1 MTMKR
6 TIAAAAL
13 AAGLFVHTHGF
24 AQVAITDVEADA
36 ATIVTKVA
44 DPEAGAKKY
53 WREGIAKI
61 PVSGRGCFHASYPN
75 FVWKNMVCTEGQPGA
90 HSVPVSNLGHA
101 PGSVGN
107 GHDYIAQAQGL
118 ITTAVGQFELSGVT
132 SEKGVGGIAGTN
144 EYMIQINSNN
154 DKPYSLCTNRIGC
167 TVWQQFFY
175 ATDYDNNNTQ
185 SAVFIQYWLLNYD
198 GNCPAGWWPSTG
210 YQVSCYK
217 NSAHAQ
223 VPHLPITELG
233 NISFTA
239 SATAGGDD
247 VVQLTHDSDAYI
259 VTADDNVLDIGSGW
273 YQAEFNVFG
282 DTDSAKAVFNA
293 GASIQVILQL
303 ADGST
308 VPPSCIEG
316 IGTTG
321 ETNNLNFGPCQA
333 FVFIGPAITF
343 TESLP
348 KLFISPIPVGPP
360 LRALEPNA
368 QSTSSTPVRS
378 ATTVGSLSN

>member
-1 MTMKR
+1 MKR
-6 TIAAAAL
+6 AIAAAAL
-13 AAGLFVHTHGF
+13 AAGLFVQTQSF
-24 AQVAITDVEADA
+24 AAVDIKGVTGRTATEA
-36 ATIVTKVA
+36 TTNS
-44 DPEAGAKKY
+44 DPEAVAKKN
-53 WREGIAKI
+53 WRDGIAKI
-61 PVSGRGCFHASYPN
+61 PVTSRGCFHASYPN
-75 FVWKNMVCTEGQPGA
+75 FVWESMTCTTPQPRA
-90 HSVPVSNLGHA
+90 QSQSANSLGNA

-118 ITTAVGQFELSGVT
+118 ITTAVGQFELTGVT
-132 SEKGVGGIAGTN
+132 SEKGVGGIAGNN
-144 EYMIQINSNN
+144 EYMIQINTNN
-154 DKPYSLCTNRIGC
+154 DKSYSLCTNRVGC

-198 GNCPAGWWPSTG
+198 GNCPSGWWPSTG

-217 NSAHAQ
+217 NSAHAE

-233 NISFTA
+233 NIAFTA

-247 VVQLTHDSDAYI
+247 VVQLTHDSDAYS
-259 VTADDNVLDIGSGW
+259 VTADDSVLDIGSGW

-282 DTDSAKAVFNA
+282 DTDSAEAVFNP
-293 GASIQVILQL
+293 GSSIQVILQL

-308 VPPSCIEG
+308 SPPSCIEG

-321 ETNNLNFGPCQA
+321 ETNNLTFGACQA

-343 TESLP
+343 TESLR
-348 KLFISPIPVGPP
+348 KLFISPLPVAPP
-360 LRALEPNA
+360 VVARE
-368 QSTSSTPVRS
+368 
-378 ATTVGSLSN
+378 